1 MLNATA
7 PWRRLLRFFLG
18 VSSGFALVG
27 PWIYERVNVPA
38 QYACAAPNIR
48 IEGDYCGVPLS
59 ALALLAL
66 ALAVLPA
73 IANQVVSG
81 VPPALDPV
89 PAASLFTITALILA
103 APIVSVLWAALDR
116 GRRRWPIA
124 LIGLWGVVFAVTLT
138 LGILPY
144 ARPIWE
150 AWGVWLSAG
159 VAAIGIAV
167 EGLLLASSRVRRPA

>member
-1 MLNATA
+1 MLTATA
-7 PWRRLLRFFLG
+7 SWRRLVRFILG
-18 VSSGFALVG
+18 VTSGCALVG

-38 QYACAAPNIR
+38 RYVCAAPNIR

-59 ALALLAL
+59 ALTLLAL
-66 ALAVLPA
+66 ELAVLPA
-73 IANQVVSG
+73 IVNQFVSG

-89 PAASLFTITALILA
+89 STASLFTIIALILA

-116 GRRRWPIA
+116 GRGRWPIT
-124 LIGLWGVVFAVTLT
+124 LFGLWGVVLAVTLT

-159 VAAIGIAV
+159 VAAIGIAW
-167 EGLLLASSRVRRPA
+167 EGLALASSRFRRPA